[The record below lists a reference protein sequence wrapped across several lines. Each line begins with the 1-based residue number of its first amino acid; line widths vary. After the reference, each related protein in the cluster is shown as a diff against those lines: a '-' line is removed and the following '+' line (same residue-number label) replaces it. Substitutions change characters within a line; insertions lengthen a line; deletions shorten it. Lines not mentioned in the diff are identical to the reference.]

1 MSAISQAEGFAGKS
15 GSLKPELIDSM
26 VESAVKLFDPEHGG
40 FGSAPKFPHPSGMD
54 LLMQRCA
61 ETGSA
66 ELLNVITTSLD
77 KMARGG
83 VYDQLAGGFHR
94 YSVDEHWIVP
104 HFEKMSY
111 DNSELL
117 KNYVHGY
124 QLTGNEF
131 FAFVAKDIVRWM
143 DEVLSDREHG
153 GFYASQDADI
163 SLDDDG
169 DYFTWT
175 LDEAEAVL
183 STDELQVAMLHYDI
197 GEVGEMHH
205 NPAKN
210 VLYLRASIEEVAERV
225 KKTPQEVQTILD
237 SAKKKMYAARLQRT
251 TPFVDKT
258 VYVGWNALCISAYLK
273 AARVLKLDDARRF
286 ALRSLD
292 RILSQGWD
300 AKLGLQR
307 VLAYSDPQA
316 AKRRVPGVLEDYAFT
331 AIACLDAYEA
341 SADLSYFHFAE
352 KIAEQ
357 PWSRASMI
365 RVKAASLIWPAGLTW
380 AMDWCWA
387 RLRRGA
393 NLCRIHP
400 RRRAIPWRRLLCC
413 GCTLTPMMRA
423 PRSGGRNVKSLCR
436 NRRALRAVCF
446 HVRDCAGYVSASAYA
461 GGGGRQRSKSRATGS
476 CGVQK
481 VLFKPIRPSS
491 AGR

>member
-1 MSAISQAEGFAGKS
+1 
-15 GSLKPELIDSM
+15 
-26 VESAVKLFDPEHGG
+26 
-40 FGSAPKFPHPSGMD
+40 
-54 LLMQRCA
+54 
-61 ETGSA
+61 
-66 ELLNVITTSLD
+66 
-77 KMARGG
+77 
-83 VYDQLAGGFHR
+83 
-94 YSVDEHWIVP
+94 
-104 HFEKMSY
+104 
-111 DNSELL
+111 
-117 KNYVHGY
+117 
-124 QLTGNEF
+124 
-131 FAFVAKDIVRWM
+131 M

-183 STDELQVAMLHYDI
+183 SSDELQVAMLHYDI

-210 VLYLRASIEEVAERV
+210 VLYLRASIPEVAERV

-352 KIAEQ
+352 KIA
-357 PWSRASMI
+357 
-365 RVKAASLIWPAGLTW
+365 
-380 AMDWCWA
+380 
-387 RLRRGA
+387 
-393 NLCRIHP
+393 
-400 RRRAIPWRRLLCC
+400 
-413 GCTLTPMMRA
+413 
-423 PRSGGRNVKSLCR
+423 KSY
-436 NRRALRAVCF
+436 
-446 HVRDCAGYVSASAYA
+446 G
-461 GGGGRQRSKSRATGS
+461 
-476 CGVQK
+476 
-481 VLFKPIRPSS
+481 
-491 AGR
+491 

>member
-1 MSAISQAEGFAGKS
+1 
-15 GSLKPELIDSM
+15 
-26 VESAVKLFDPEHGG
+26 
-40 FGSAPKFPHPSGMD
+40 
-54 LLMQRCA
+54 
-61 ETGSA
+61 
-66 ELLNVITTSLD
+66 
-77 KMARGG
+77 MARGG

-153 GFYASQDADI
+153 GFFASQDADI

-175 LDEAEAVL
+175 LDEAEAAL
-183 STDELQVAMLHYDI
+183 DTDELQVAMLHYDI

-225 KKTPQEVQTILD
+225 KKSPQEVQAILD

-251 TPFVDKT
+251 TPLIDKT

-273 AARVLKLDDARRF
+273 AARVLKLESARKF

-292 RILSQGWD
+292 RILSQGWEPETGI
-300 AKLGLQR
+300 AARAGLLR
-307 VLAYSDPQA
+307 SAGGKAP
-316 AKRRVPGVLEDYAFT
+316 RPGVLEDYAFT
-331 AIACLDAYEA
+331 AVACLDAYEA

-352 KIAEQ
+352 KIAG
-357 PWSRASMI
+357 R
-365 RVKAASLIWPAGLTW
+365 
-380 AMDWCWA
+380 
-387 RLRRGA
+387 
-393 NLCRIHP
+393 H
-400 RRRAIPWRRLLCC
+400 
-413 GCTLTPMMRA
+413 GC
-423 PRSGGRNVKSLCR
+423 
-436 NRRALRAVCF
+436 AL
-446 HVRDCAGYVSASAYA
+446 
-461 GGGGRQRSKSRATGS
+461 
-476 CGVQK
+476 
-481 VLFKPIRPSS
+481 P
-491 AGR
+491 

>member
-1 MSAISQAEGFAGKS
+1 
-15 GSLKPELIDSM
+15 
-26 VESAVKLFDPEHGG
+26 
-40 FGSAPKFPHPSGMD
+40 
-54 LLMQRCA
+54 
-61 ETGSA
+61 
-66 ELLNVITTSLD
+66 
-77 KMARGG
+77 
-83 VYDQLAGGFHR
+83 
-94 YSVDEHWIVP
+94 
-104 HFEKMSY
+104 MSY

-175 LDEAEAVL
+175 LDEAEAAL

-210 VLYLRASIEEVAERV
+210 VLYMRASLEEVAERV
-225 KKTPQEVQTILD
+225 KKTPQETQVLLN
-237 SAKKKMYAARLQRT
+237 SAKKKMHAARLQRT
-251 TPFVDKT
+251 APFVDKT

-292 RILSQGWD
+292 RILAQGWD

-316 AKRRVPGVLEDYAFT
+316 TKRRVPGVLEDYAFT
-331 AIACLDAYEA
+331 ANACLDAYEA

-352 KIAEQ
+352 KIVDAMIARFHDANEGGFFDMATGPDVGDGLVLGALAARRKPLQDSPTPAGNPMAAIALLRLHAYTNDAKYRDLAEGTLKAFAGIAAHYGLFASTYGIALDMYLRPHTQVVVVGGGARAEQ
-357 PWSRASMI
+357 LEAATFKHLSLNQSVLHLQEGEAVPQMLPPALAETIPNLPAIKKGHIVAVICSGFSCKPPISEPAELE
-365 RVKAASLIWPAGLTW
+365 KALS
-380 AMDWCWA
+380 
-387 RLRRGA
+387 
-393 NLCRIHP
+393 
-400 RRRAIPWRRLLCC
+400 
-413 GCTLTPMMRA
+413 
-423 PRSGGRNVKSLCR
+423 
-436 NRRALRAVCF
+436 
-446 HVRDCAGYVSASAYA
+446 
-461 GGGGRQRSKSRATGS
+461 SKS
-476 CGVQK
+476 
-481 VLFKPIRPSS
+481 
-491 AGR
+491 